1 MAYLKVIWCCI
12 LIGWMV
18 GRIISCHGILVT
30 SIGLCV
36 IHFGKNLAP
45 NWKRWL
51 CNAVSTILLMVG
63 ARPLTL
69 IWNKKINLET
79 IWIKTRPVLY
89 FIWPLDIRNMSDSFQ
104 INWISFSF
112 QTWAS
117 SFVSE
122 FVLTFQIRKKCYSK
136 SNSPFFQRVQ
146 QLFITVGQNKIPF
159 HFWRPE
165 FF

>member
-12 LIGWMV
+12 LVGWMV

-51 CNAVSTILLMVG
+51 CNAVSTILLLVG

-69 IWNKKINLET
+69 IWNKTINLET
-79 IWIKTRPVLY
+79 IRIKTRPVLY
-89 FIWPLDIRNMSDSFQ
+89 FISSLNVKNLCDSFQ
-104 INWISFSF
+104 INRISSF
-112 QTWAS
+112 YQTWTS
-117 SFVSE
+117 SCVSE
-122 FVLTFQIRKKCYSK
+122 FVLTFQIRKKCYSRA
-136 SNSPFFQRVQ
+136 SFYAIIVS
-146 QLFITVGQNKIPF
+146 
-159 HFWRPE
+159 
-165 FF
+165 

>member
-51 CNAVSTILLMVG
+51 CNAVSTILLLVG

-69 IWNKKINLET
+69 IWNKKKT
-79 IWIKTRPVLY
+79 IWIKTRAVLY
-89 FIWPLDIRNMSDSFQ
+89 FIWPLDIKNMSDSFQ
-104 INWISFSF
+104 KIESHFLFKLEPPVLFQSLFSPSEQFSKQDTISF
-112 QTWAS
+112 
-117 SFVSE
+117 
-122 FVLTFQIRKKCYSK
+122 LTT
-136 SNSPFFQRVQ
+136 RVF
-146 QLFITVGQNKIPF
+146 LNLV
-159 HFWRPE
+159 
-165 FF
+165 